1 MESIL
6 IASTLI
12 IIGYVVGSV
21 KIIEQG
27 SQALVQRLGR
37 HQRTLDAGLNF
48 VVPLLDRI
56 VIQEFTKEKVLDI
69 DPQDAITQD
78 NVPVSVDAVMYWQ
91 ILDLKLAYYGVDD
104 IEEALINLVI
114 TTLRSQIGKMTFAE
128 TLSSRDEI
136 NRGLVHQLD
145 DATGKWG
152 VKVMLVEVQKI
163 EPSKAIKE
171 ALEQERA
178 AMSRKEALIVEAEGK
193 RKASIAEAQG
203 KKEAAI
209 AEAEG
214 MVQSMQMLASALKD
228 QSSGA
233 PISNRQILQ
242 YMVAQKY
249 VDANMKL
256 GSSPNA
262 KIVFMDPKA
271 LTEAMS
277 ELIVPE
283 VDQHSN
289 GAS

>member
-104 IEEALINLVI
+104 IEEALKNLVI

-262 KIVFMDPKA
+262 K
-271 LTEAMS
+271 
-277 ELIVPE
+277 
-283 VDQHSN
+283 
-289 GAS
+289 